1 MSRLSRLIPAG
12 SIDSG
17 DVFRPTEA
25 AIKGGLPDRTYGAAI
40 ETDVELAISKLSGDQ
55 AARAYGIDTEVG
67 VEIFFDNATD
77 IQVDD
82 LIEPKTG
89 FFVGSF
95 FEVKDVKPGVGL
107 IMLAGAE
114 DSRRRP

>member
-1 MSRLSRLIPAG
+1 MSRLTRLMPA
-12 SIDSG
+12 SAIDSG

-25 AIKGGLPDRTYGAAI
+25 VVKGGLPDRSYSSV
-40 ETDVELAISKLSGDQ
+40 ETGIELAISKLSGDQ
-55 AARAYGIDTEVG
+55 AARVYGIDTEVG
-67 VEIFFDNATD
+67 VEILFDNATD
-77 IQVDD
+77 IQTDD

-95 FEVKDVKPGVGL
+95 FEVKDVNPGIGL